1 MIITKDE
8 LIASLEN
15 EVRIL
20 LHLISK
26 IEPQM
31 LDYRPTPKQR
41 SMLELVQY
49 LVIVVPVQLRVIQ
62 SGTFDM
68 ESFRARWSPEEQK
81 AKAMSFEQAAASI
94 AKQPEVIRDVVNSLS
109 DADLRQEME
118 MFGSRK
124 TRGAWVVTMALTH
137 YAAYRMQLFLYLKS
151 CGREELNTMDVW
163 AGTSAPMP
171 VAAA

>member
-8 LIASLEN
+8 LISSLEH
-15 EVRIL
+15 EVQIV

-68 ESFRARWSPEEQK
+68 DSFRARWLPEEEK
-81 AKAMSFEQAAASI
+81 AKAMNLEQATAAI
-94 AKQPEVIRDVVNSLS
+94 AKQPEVIREVVNSLS
-109 DADLRQEME
+109 DAELRQEME

-124 TRGAWVVTMALTH
+124 TRGAWLVTMALPH

-163 AGTSAPMP
+163 AGKSAPMP
-171 VAAA
+171 AAAA

>member
-26 IEPQM
+26 VEPRM

-41 SMLELVQY
+41 SMLELAQY
-49 LVIVVPVQLRVIQ
+49 LVIVCPVQLRTIQ

-68 ESFRARWSPEEQK
+68 ESFRQRWLPEEQK
-81 AKAMSFEQAAASI
+81 SKTMSLAEATEAI
-94 AKQPEVIRDVVNSLS
+94 AKQPELIREVVNSLS

-118 MFGSRK
+118 MFGSRA
-124 TRGAWVVTMALTH
+124 TRGVWLINMVQAH
-137 YAAYRMQLFLYLKS
+137 YVAYRMQLFLYLKS
-151 CGREELNTMDVW
+151 CGREELSTMDLW
-163 AGTSAPMP
+163 AGRSAP
-171 VAAA
+171 AAAA